1 MTTRPIEKTVE
12 IAGTKLRTLEAGDGP
27 AVLFLHG
34 ADGETWS
41 PLLDALSADHRVIA
55 PEHPGF
61 GRAKIPGWMMSTGDL
76 AFFYLDLLA
85 ALGLRNVHL
94 VGHCVGGWIAAEMAI
109 RSTGR
114 LASLTLLAPAG
125 VASPE
130 APFDDIFAWGAE
142 EFARRQ
148 FHDQKLAE
156 TWQQA
161 QAGLDIDIILQN
173 RTGLA
178 RLAWNPRLHNPQL
191 PHWLHRIDVPTLLVW
206 GENDRVTPFA
216 CHETYVKEI
225 KQAKLISL
233 PQTGHALPIEGAS
246 GTAARLKTFLQG
258 AKG

>member
-1 MTTRPIEKTVE
+1 MTARPIEKTVE

-34 ADGETWS
+34 ADGEIWS

-76 AFFYLDLLA
+76 AFFYLDLLTT
-85 ALGLRNVHL
+85 LGLRDLNL
-94 VGHCVGGWIAAEMAI
+94 VGHCLGGWIAAEMAI
-109 RSTGR
+109 RSTDR

-156 TWQQA
+156 AWQQA

-191 PHWLHRIDVPTLLVW
+191 PHWLHRIDVPTLLIW
-206 GENDRVTPFA
+206 GENDRVIPFA
-216 CHETYVKEI
+216 CHKPLASEI
-225 KQAKLISL
+225 KQAELISL
-233 PQTGHALPIEGAS
+233 PQTGHALPIERAS
-246 GTAARLKTFLQG
+246 DTAARLKTFLQG